1 MTVAVNNNAPFGLR
15 AVRNRDSGGYCGQG
29 NQYLIPASDANAM
42 AIGDPVVLAG
52 SSNDSAVA
60 GSTELLTLD
69 SRSDGFYP
77 TIQLATAGA
86 GNPILGTIMGFLPRL
101 QTGVQHDYHRKA
113 NEEMYALVHDSK
125 DFLYEIQA
133 LTGTQFTA
141 DMVGQN
147 VDLVAG
153 APETVYGRSQWAA
166 DLATVGTGATQQL
179 RIEGLQRRG
188 ADNRLT
194 ADGGT
199 GVGDSVKL
207 LVSINNHQRGNVTAG
222 V

>member
-29 NQYLIPASDANAM
+29 NQYLIPQADANAM

-86 GNPILGTIMGFLPRL
+86 GNPILGVIMAFVPRI
-101 QTGVQHDYHRKA
+101 QTGVQQDFYRKA
-113 NEEMYALVHDSK
+113 NEEMYAIVHDSK
-125 DFLYEIQA
+125 DILYEIQLA
-133 LTGTQFTA
+133 TGTPMTA
-141 DMVGQN
+141 LSVSQN
-147 VDLVAG
+147 IDLVAG
-153 APETVYGRSQWAA
+153 TPETVYGRSQWAA
-166 DLATVGTGATQQL
+166 DGATLGTGPTQQL
-179 RIEGLQRRG
+179 RIEGIQRRE